1 MTEATVSPRNPGTPG
16 APQPTFSG
24 ASNEPCH
31 DTPISTGTREPTNTN
46 TNIITAL
53 HKHNTNTHAI
63 LEEKREYA
71 PGSSSGNAGLLSKK
85 IRVNVYLSEVPYRQF
100 QKFIRSL
107 GYSVSEF
114 FNQIVIS
121 SVQSD
126 AFAPRPQININLAVA
141 KAESKPVINVGEY
154 VALKQLDELLQG
166 ARKLKDRAER
176 ESQEGKL
183 LTFTVERARKLEE
196 EIFKAMRNFRRLQ
209 PEKLQ
214 EIDAALS
221 ILKGIREGRA

>member
-1 MTEATVSPRNPGTPG
+1 M
-16 APQPTFSG
+16 
-24 ASNEPCH
+24 
-31 DTPISTGTREPTNTN
+31 
-46 TNIITAL
+46 
-53 HKHNTNTHAI
+53 
-63 LEEKREYA
+63 
-71 PGSSSGNAGLLSKK
+71 
-85 IRVNVYLSEVPYRQF
+85 SEVPYRQF